1 RPDLVK
7 GLADCPQN
15 FGSKRRTVNELS
27 SLHVLP
33 VPSKRALG
41 ARNKAGR
48 PIVVGTLSSRKPQYA
63 LELKVGTSPPG
74 SVPNFLVMFITPRQS
89 SWLSASLRFF
99 AQTVLG
105 I

>member
-1 RPDLVK
+1 
-7 GLADCPQN
+7 
-15 FGSKRRTVNELS
+15 
-27 SLHVLP
+27 
-33 VPSKRALG
+33 
-41 ARNKAGR
+41 
-48 PIVVGTLSSRKPQYA
+48 

-105 I
+105 IFLVGSLVAPQ